1 MIMPE
6 EPSRNLKEEE
16 TEQLL
21 TRDAPLSPRSF
32 NDASVSVRV
41 IAATEKPIF
50 TIDLYLRIPIKIIT
64 LISGVVLPPNG
75 QIPLLD
81 SHDPSTVSSI
91 LGSARNFRQ
100 VGTALECEVFFARTK
115 AGEEAAQL
123 VKEGHLTDFSV
134 GFRWLLKDS
143 LFIPKEKAEDVNGQT
158 LEGPARIIKKWY
170 LHELSIVVIGANE
183 DAKAV
188 KDDDKQ
194 KPKKQESA
202 ILKIRK
208 IYIID
213 AIFYTII
220 LLLLLYLFKRV
231 W

>member
-32 NDASVSVRV
+32 NDTSVSVRV

-50 TIDLYLRIPIKIIT
+50 VIDPYLRLPIKVIT
-64 LISGVVLPPNG
+64 LISGVVLPSNG

-81 SHDPSTVSSI
+81 SHDPSTVSNI

-100 VGTALECEVFFARTK
+100 VGITLECEVFFARTK

-134 GFRWLLKDS
+134 GFRWILNDS
-143 LFIPKEKAEDVNGQT
+143 FFIPKEKAEDINGQT
-158 LEGPARIIKKWY
+158 IEGPARVIKKWH

-183 DAKAV
+183 EAKAV
-188 KDDDKQ
+188 KDD
-194 KPKKQESA
+194 KPKSGEQEPA
-202 ILKIRK
+202 GLKIRK
-208 IYIID
+208 IYIVD